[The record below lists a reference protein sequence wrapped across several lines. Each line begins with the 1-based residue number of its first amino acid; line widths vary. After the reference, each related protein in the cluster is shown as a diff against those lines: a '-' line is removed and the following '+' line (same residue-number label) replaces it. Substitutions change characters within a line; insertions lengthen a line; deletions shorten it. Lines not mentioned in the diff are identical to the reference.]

1 MNLRRTLSLIGL
13 ALLLIG
19 LLTPISSEPNFDNY
33 FAETRLDNSLWNML
47 LVLIVGTTALALKKD
62 EVLWVIGL
70 ISLGILVN
78 DFRIVA
84 RQVSDSDG
92 ASLSWGWLVLFN
104 GAAFMTLTVLL
115 GEDRERLAT
124 LPGLSGVR
132 NFIASLDP
140 QAPLRIEDDEE
151 SEENKEIG
159 DVEESE
165 LDEDDEESIPDEL

>member
-1 MNLRRTLSLIGL
+1 MNLRRKLSLIGL
-13 ALLLIG
+13 ACLLIG
-19 LLTPISSEPNFDNY
+19 WLAPIAHESDHDMY
-33 FAETRLDNSLWNML
+33 FPESRLNSPSAFMVF
-47 LVLIVGTTALALKKD
+47 VLIVGTTALALKKD

-84 RQVSDSDG
+84 QQVSDTDG

-132 NFIASLDP
+132 NFITSLDP

-151 SEENKEIG
+151 SEENEDNE

-165 LDEDDEESIPDEL
+165 SNEETTPDEL